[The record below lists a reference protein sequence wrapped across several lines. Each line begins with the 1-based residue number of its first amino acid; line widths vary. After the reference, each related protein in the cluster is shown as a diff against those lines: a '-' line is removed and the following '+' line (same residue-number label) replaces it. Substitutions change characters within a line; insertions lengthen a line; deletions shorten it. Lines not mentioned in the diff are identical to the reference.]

1 MSITARADMLEGDKA
16 TAFEKLLHSA
26 ESLIAGLLDECT
38 VEAEAQDTR
47 LWDTYDVADLQEND
61 VVIQNGCIY
70 GTLKYIDSGTLKDVW
85 GAGYF
90 LCLKFSDVDESATSV
105 KVGLKPTQ
113 GSGMAALDDDMNAVF
128 KITDKGNQKLR
139 VESSDGTRTT
149 VQTYDLN
156 GLTFAPID

>member
-1 MSITARADMLEGDKA
+1 MSTGRIDMLSGDQYVSLEQLARA
-16 TAFEKLLHSA
+16 A
-26 ESLIAGLLDECT
+26 ESLLAGLLDECT

-47 LWDTYDVADLQEND
+47 LWDTYDVSDLQEDD
-61 VVIQNGCIY
+61 VVVQDGCIY

-105 KVGLKPTQ
+105 KVGLKPSVS
-113 GSGMAALDDDMNAVF
+113 SGMAELDEDMNCVF
-128 KITDKGNQKLR
+128 KVTDKGNQKLK
-139 VESSDGTRTT
+139 VMSTDGTRETW
-149 VQTYDLN
+149 QTYDLN